1 MSTTERVDMGRVVE
15 DPAVSGTRPR
25 ICGCNGDSPINNQD
39 PNFNE
44 KMGGDLFVSLSRMV

>member
-15 DPAVSGTRPR
+15 DPAVSGMRPR
-25 ICGCNGDSPINNQD
+25 ICGRNGDSPINNQD